1 MNYTE
6 LKEKVEKLYNG
17 ELGPIKEFQERF
29 DTIQKEIKNSAN
41 KGTITQKEHYKLLCM
56 FPI

>member
-6 LKEKVEKLYNG
+6 LKEKVEKLYDGN
-17 ELGPIKEFQERF
+17 LKPMKEFQEQF
-29 DTIQKEIKNSAN
+29 DTIQNEIEDSAN
-41 KGTITQKEHYKLLCM
+41 KGTITQKEHYDLLCM